1 MSYKQRV
8 TICEM
13 CGREI
18 SISQARKIFVEGA
31 ILTLCPSCVL
41 KISKKHTRE
50 VIEQRRKEI
59 RPTTPHPVTGIPP
72 TMRHKVQQTKS
83 RPKTSRSLENFDVVS
98 DYAERIKRA
107 REKLGWT
114 TKILAEKVRERE
126 TTIKRIEAGRL
137 KPTINLAKRLEE
149 VLGIKLL
156 EPILPEDIEGFR
168 SSKKSRYIPTLGEIV
183 NIRKSEEE

>member
-1 MSYKQRV
+1 M
-8 TICEM
+8 
-13 CGREI
+13 
-18 SISQARKIFVEGA
+18 
-31 ILTLCPSCVL
+31 LCPSCAL
-41 KISKKHTRE
+41 KISKKHARE
-50 VIEQRRKEI
+50 VISEQKHRET
-59 RPTTPHPVTGIPP
+59 RPSTPHPMTGIPP
-72 TMRHKVQQTKS
+72 TMRYRVQQPRS
-83 RPKTSRSLENFDVVS
+83 RPRISKSLENFDVVP

-183 NIRKSEEE
+183 SIRKSEEE